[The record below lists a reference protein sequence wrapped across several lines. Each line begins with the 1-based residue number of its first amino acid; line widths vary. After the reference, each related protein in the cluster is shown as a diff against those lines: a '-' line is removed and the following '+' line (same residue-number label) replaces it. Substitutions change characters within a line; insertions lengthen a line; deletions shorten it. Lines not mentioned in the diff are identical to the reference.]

1 MIGVAYLIEISDP
14 KGHKWIVRKY
24 FSECE
29 SLHAILLS
37 NVEEEDLESFLFP
50 TKISKMFPKR
60 EDYLQVC
67 KQLTSYYQSV
77 FDSLSHFNKTIIDA
91 ISAFIDVKYMIIP
104 QNRSAKRAEDMPNL
118 FLKMKR
124 EFAEQLVLKKPI
136 NNGGG
141 GSSSAQDDSKG

>member
-1 MIGVAYLIEISDP
+1 
-14 KGHKWIVRKY
+14 
-24 FSECE
+24 
-29 SLHAILLS
+29 
-37 NVEEEDLESFLFP
+37 
-50 TKISKMFPKR
+50 
-60 EDYLQVC
+60 VC

-136 NNGGG
+136 TNGGG